1 MPNFVWTAKDKFGK
15 SAIREITADTAE
27 QAKAQL
33 LTEGCIE
40 LELKE
45 NEIHDAAVAGFTD
58 KTVVLGEEVKATTE
72 QRLKQRGNPPMTFS
86 RALRKSVFQGKK
98 LSILIILLA
107 FYEGYRGNKT
117 SVILLG
123 IALLLWIMFTF
134 CVKLPSIYFAKLNE
148 AKDWNRWEEVLE
160 LVETLKKIRRNH
172 FIKMPI
178 VELIR
183 SRAQA
188 LAGMGRMSEGLEEF
202 RQCENQPGCPGWLY
216 TAFVAE
222 LYQIG
227 KQYDKAIEYKQK
239 AVEQKPIPA
248 NWIDLTNYFL
258 RFKKDTGKA
267 REALAQAEKGIL
279 TETEKP
285 YLTRCHG
292 ILAYLEKNYAV
303 ARQELETGLH
313 IVEQRHQPFKNGYVN
328 VAKGY
333 LCCVLAKQGDL
344 AAAKKYFTEAKEYLI
359 ATEETDLIQ
368 ECKQAL
374 GASNL

>member
-15 SAIREITADTAE
+15 PVLREMAADTAE
-27 QAKAQL
+27 QAKDQL
-33 LTEGCIE
+33 LADGCTE
-40 LELKE
+40 LELKD
-45 NEIHDAAVAGFTD
+45 NEINDASREGFTA
-58 KTVVLGEEVKATTE
+58 KTIVFGEEVKMTAE
-72 QRLKQRGNPPMTFS
+72 ERLRHRGKPPMTFS
-86 RALRKSVFQGKK
+86 RALREGAFQGKE
-98 LSILIILLA
+98 LSLLIILLA
-107 FYEGYRGNKT
+107 FYEGYRGNIF

-123 IALLLWIMFTF
+123 VALLLWIAFTI
-134 CVKLPSIYFAKLNE
+134 CVRLPGIYYAKLNE
-148 AKDWNRWEEVLE
+148 AKDWNRWKEVLE

-172 FIKMPI
+172 FIKIPV
-178 VELIR
+178 VELVR
-183 SRAQA
+183 SHAQA
-188 LAGMGRMSEGLEEF
+188 LAGLGRLSEGLEEF
-202 RQCENQPGCPGWLY
+202 RSCENQPGCPGWLY

-285 YLTRCHG
+285 YLMRCHG
-292 ILAYLEKNYAV
+292 ILAYLEKNYAM
-303 ARQELETGLH
+303 ARQELETGLR

-328 VAKGY
+328 ITKGY
-333 LCCVLAKQGDL
+333 LCCTLAKQGDL

-359 ATEETDLIQ
+359 ATEETGLIQ
-368 ECKQAL
+368 ECKQVL
-374 GASNL
+374 GESNL